1 MCAAFSCLLS
11 FFLTKKGCIYM
22 EWFKNNSKLYNCI
35 IKGPIRRRIN
45 MEFLKFKNSPFRI
58 KDVCIVLKLSEMDY
72 QNWRTKCLPK
82 IFKWFYPYFVLFNC
96 QIYILECESA
106 KIVWYD
112 YRIII
117 YHSVSVQLIDWD
129 NFYLYPAQSCN
140 YRGTVTES

>member
-1 MCAAFSCLLS
+1 MCAAFFVCSQS
-11 FFLTKKGCIYM
+11 FSPKRDAFTWNDLKTIA
-22 EWFKNNSKLYNCI
+22 NCI
-35 IKGPIRRRIN
+35 IKEPIRRRIN

-58 KDVCIVLKLSEMDY
+58 KDVCIVLKLSEMDYMY

-112 YRIII
+112 YISTYSQCTAYRLRQLL
-117 YHSVSVQLIDWD
+117 YVSRSKL
-129 NFYLYPAQSCN
+129 
-140 YRGTVTES
+140 